1 MGPDARQGA
10 RAGEWSCELSM
21 ADIFLERGFDS
32 PLTIES
38 VADAARRSKAA
49 FSQHDIHWN
58 CCFLSSDGRRTLC
71 WFEAPDAESARA
83 GLGQFG
89 VDVSALWP
97 GTCHDAPQP
106 APANVAVVRTFDSAV
121 TLEEIQA
128 IEDAGAWCLETHRVK
143 FVRTFFSLDK
153 KRMVCLYNAPD
164 AESVRLAQREA
175 RMPFEE
181 VWACRTILPAAL
193 AAAD

>member
-1 MGPDARQGA
+1 
-10 RAGEWSCELSM
+10 M

-38 VADAARRSKAA
+38 LADAARRSKAS

-89 VDVSALWP
+89 VDVSSLWP

-128 IEDAGAWCLETHRVK
+128 IEDAGASCLTAHNVA
-143 FVRTFFSLDK
+143 FVRTFFSRDR
-153 KRMVCLYNAPD
+153 KRMICLYRAPD
-164 AESVRLAQREA
+164 AEAVRAAQRMA
-175 RMPFEE
+175 GMPVDA
-181 VWACRTILPAAL
+181 VWSFRLKS
-193 AAAD
+193 